1 MAGGWCSLLS
11 LPGAGTTVEIWV
23 PGRALPPPGH
33 LEGNEG
39 DFSAE
44 REPAALELAPAD
56 DR

>member
-1 MAGGWCSLLS
+1 LLS

-39 DFSAE
+39 DISTE
-44 REPAALELAPAD
+44 REDAALELAPAD